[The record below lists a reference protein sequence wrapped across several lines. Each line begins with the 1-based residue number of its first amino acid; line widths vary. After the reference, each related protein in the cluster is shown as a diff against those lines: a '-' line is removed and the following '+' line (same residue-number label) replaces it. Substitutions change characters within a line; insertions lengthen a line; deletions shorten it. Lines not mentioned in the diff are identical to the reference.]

1 MAVLDERQPMRNS
14 DLTPSTRC
22 CMSRWERLGLSMVR
36 VNCRD
41 FRSGLTAQ
49 FGQGV
54 DVSNLRHMW
63 CFYLA
68 LEVDL
73 GERLRFGNKEG

>member
-36 VNCRD
+36 VVAGI
-41 FRSGLTAQ
+41 FEA
-49 FGQGV
+49 V
-54 DVSNLRHMW
+54 
-63 CFYLA
+63 
-68 LEVDL
+68 
-73 GERLRFGNKEG
+73 